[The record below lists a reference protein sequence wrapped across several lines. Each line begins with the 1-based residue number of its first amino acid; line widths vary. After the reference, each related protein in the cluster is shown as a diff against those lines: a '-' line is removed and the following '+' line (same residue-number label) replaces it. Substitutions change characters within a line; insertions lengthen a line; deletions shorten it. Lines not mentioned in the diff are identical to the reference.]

1 MAAVIVHAGA
11 YAIPDHEA
19 DPLREG
25 CKKAAQEAHKALTE
39 GKSAVDAGKMVTIDI
54 ESTIVFHLTH
64 KKKHISQRLQ
74 LYIVYIDV

>member
-54 ESTIVFHLTH
+54 ESTILFHLTH
-64 KKKHISQRLQ
+64 KKKHKSTATAIYSVHRR
-74 LYIVYIDV
+74 V